1 MFHANQLSPLVILKQ
16 YLEFTSTK
24 LWIDSQV
31 IDSHL
36 ILTIVLSLMFSG
48 QKSLQEVES
57 LESGVNKELQDLMK
71 KQTNFQWL
79 QVEIES

>member
-1 MFHANQLSPLVILKQ
+1 
-16 YLEFTSTK
+16 
-24 LWIDSQV
+24 
-31 IDSHL
+31 
-36 ILTIVLSLMFSG
+36 MFSG

>member
-16 YLEFTSTK
+16 YLGFTSTK
-24 LWIDSQV
+24 LRIDSHV

-48 QKSLQEVES
+48 QKSLQEVDS
-57 LESGVNKELQDLMK
+57 LESSVNKELQDLMK
-71 KQTNFQWL
+71 KKTNFQWL